1 MSEVLFLLLASQCL
15 VTEKI
20 SSLLDK
26 MMSHTDAVEQ
36 TAKRKVSFVF
46 PLFWLEEFHS
56 IVLSILMKFN

>member
-1 MSEVLFLLLASQCL
+1 MKSVSEFKFSASEVLFPLLASQVL

-36 TAKRKVSFVF
+36 TAKRKCEGGAV
-46 PLFWLEEFHS
+46 EFS
-56 IVLSILMKFN
+56 V